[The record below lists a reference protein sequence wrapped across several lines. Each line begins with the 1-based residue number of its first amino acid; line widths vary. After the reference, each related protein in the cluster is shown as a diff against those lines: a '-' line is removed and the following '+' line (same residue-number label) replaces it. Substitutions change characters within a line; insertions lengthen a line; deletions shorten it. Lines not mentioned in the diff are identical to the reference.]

1 MAALAAVSASF
12 AQSTVTLSGVL
23 EIAPLRTAESKT
35 QASPTAAEVT
45 TKVTNTAQ
53 HMTWATPVLSI
64 VAVED
69 LGGGLRA
76 TAVMISGVGDGFAAR
91 ERTLALS
98 SGMGTLRVGRFVPA
112 AAAGF
117 HSFSGTGSATLVGSS
132 YALSTATAA
141 TNGLH
146 TNTTTFER
154 QDNVLQYTTPN
165 FSGFTAN
172 AAIVNNKSDSDA
184 AAATGKTANEQ
195 TSLHLGYAQGP
206 LAFGLGMNRAKGNV
220 EASAQV
226 AAIALGTTGGP
237 TLGTN
242 AVPASST
249 NSSLNWVG
257 ASYNLGVA
265 SVFAHYVT
273 RKGEATTAAGVTTT
287 GTDIRATGL
296 GVSAPFGATTL
307 RASMYSGKDA
317 RTVLTTDD
325 VKLSGY
331 QISAVYAL
339 SKRTSAIAAMGV
351 NEIKRDGGT
360 AATRKFS
367 ATTLALNHSF

>member
-1 MAALAAVSASF
+1 
-12 AQSTVTLSGVL
+12 LSGVL

-117 HSFSGTGSATLVGSS
+117 HAFSGTGSATLAGSS
-132 YALSTATAA
+132 YGVATAVNSGLLT

-172 AAIVNNKSDSDA
+172 AAIVNNKSDNDTVTTL
-184 AAATGKTANEQ
+184 TGEAKTQQ

-206 LAFGLGMNRAKGNV
+206 LAFGLGINRNKGNT
-220 EASAQV
+220 E
-226 AAIALGTTGGP
+226 GTVLTV
-237 TLGTN
+237 TT
-242 AVPASST
+242 S

-317 RTVLTTDD
+317 RTVATTDN

-339 SKRTSAIAAMGV
+339 SKRTSAIAAMGA

-360 AATRKFS
+360 AATRK
-367 ATTLALNHSF
+367 ATASTLALNHTF